1 MEKLFKFTFFT
12 MVKDDTQKEMTI
24 NKTEFQ
30 DQWLGVGRCRY
41 SSTEEM
47 TFTQTSAIDAKT
59 IQVT

>member
-1 MEKLFKFTFFT
+1 

-41 SSTEEM
+41 SFTEEM